1 MAILQDPNHTPVEGD
16 LDFEKD
22 SDETLEAQA
31 KWGAQQALLAAQERT
46 KAFDEEAKEHQER
59 KSNMALNQADR
70 KLLAYGCLQ
79 TWSWVD
85 CC

>member
-1 MAILQDPNHTPVEGD
+1 MQPAKDASELSILQDPDHTPVEGD

-46 KAFDEEAKEHQER
+46 KAFDEEAKEHQEQ
-59 KSNMALNQADR
+59 KSNISLNQ
-70 KLLAYGCLQ
+70 
-79 TWSWVD
+79 SD
-85 CC
+85 CKCV